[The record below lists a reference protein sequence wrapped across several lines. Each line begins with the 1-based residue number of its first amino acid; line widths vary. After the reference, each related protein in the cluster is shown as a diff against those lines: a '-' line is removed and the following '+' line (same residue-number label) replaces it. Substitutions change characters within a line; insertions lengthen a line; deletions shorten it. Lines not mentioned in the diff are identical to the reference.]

1 MISLAIWIGRITLVF
16 DAVIAALS
24 IPSQVIGLPAEASK
38 IFLYGF
44 FRRDY
49 GAAGLYDLAELG
61 LMNYSQT
68 IVAMVTLTL
77 FVPCIAQFSVM
88 CKERGL
94 KTGVAIFMVSLT
106 VAFLAGYLTN
116 LLLSVVM

>member
-1 MISLAIWIGRITLVF
+1 
-16 DAVIAALS
+16 
-24 IPSQVIGLPAEASK
+24 
-38 IFLYGF
+38 
-44 FRRDY
+44 
-49 GAAGLYDLAELG
+49 
-61 LMNYSQT
+61 
-68 IVAMVTLTL
+68 
-77 FVPCIAQFSVM
+77 M